1 MQRASW
7 RTFEHGEQVQG
18 TPQEDMPSFGAWRCD
33 ASREQ
38 VVAQLFLRARGAKVG
53 QEKVGQCG
61 KVGQPKAGG
70 GTESGHSFDFWRDR
84 ERTLI

>member
-7 RTFEHGEQVQG
+7 RTFEHVEQVQG

-38 VVAQLFLRARGAKVG
+38 VVAQLFLGPPEPKLGKKKLGSGEKLGSPRQVEG
-53 QEKVGQCG
+53 Q
-61 KVGQPKAGG
+61 
-70 GTESGHSFDFWRDR
+70 
-84 ERTLI
+84 